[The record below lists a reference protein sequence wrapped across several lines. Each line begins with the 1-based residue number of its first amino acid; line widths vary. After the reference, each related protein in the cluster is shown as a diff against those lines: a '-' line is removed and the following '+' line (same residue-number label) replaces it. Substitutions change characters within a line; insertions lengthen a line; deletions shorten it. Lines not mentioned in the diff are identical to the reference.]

1 MANFNRVV
9 LCGNLVRK
17 PETRYLQSGMAV
29 GNFTIALNR
38 KSKEK
43 DEVSFIPITV
53 WDKLAENC
61 EKYLDKGSPVLLEG
75 RLNQKSWTTKEGEKR
90 TCLEVVAENV
100 QFLGSNANAAGPDS
114 QRVEDAKAIFESP
127 AVDDVP
133 F

>member
-9 LCGNLVRK
+9 LCGNLVKK

-29 GNFTIALNR
+29 GSFTIALNR

-61 EKYLDKGSPVLLEG
+61 EKFLDKGSPALLEG

-100 QFLGSNANAAGPDS
+100 QFLGNAKAGEQDS
-114 QRVEDAKAIFESP
+114 PRMSDAKAIFETNN
-127 AVDDVP
+127 DVP